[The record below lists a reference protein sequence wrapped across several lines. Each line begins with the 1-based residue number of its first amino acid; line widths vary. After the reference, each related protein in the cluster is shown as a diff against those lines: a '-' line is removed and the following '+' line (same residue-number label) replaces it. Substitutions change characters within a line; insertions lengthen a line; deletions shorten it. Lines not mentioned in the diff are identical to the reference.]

1 MFYSVN
7 WSFGKLIFREFV
19 SSRLNFSK
27 LTWIKSYY
35 YLHIGDVETVEFTIA
50 VQVTQLVNNTAGSQR
65 QAHLIME
72 PMLFACTYL
81 CVLWLCPLPPIHEFM
96 TRGPFL
102 GPPNPTYLNEVNSV
116 KFRWLSP
123 SLEHVLQADLQ
134 IAIGI
139 VCDEG
144 NSRSSPGH
152 LLFKNSFLFINPLR
166 NWRWAASVVHLWL
179 CQVTR
184 SLTWEDTDLRRA
196 RMFFHLP
203 HENLPPSCTDWP
215 SLEALILSTI
225 PPIICPSKQRP
236 SVFSGLDFAIYSPS
250 ALNTLKEIN
259 SHCIFLWYVSGHCS
273 VLELTLGDKSSLCF
287 NRAIELYQQ
296 RIQWLTE
303 NSKKVIDFF
312 FASFQSLHLYLLEP
326 FLLQVIDLQFT
337 LTKPKKGIS
346 RPTEM
351 KSPNTAVS

>member
-1 MFYSVN
+1 MRETLEVPLATYYSKPV
-7 WSFGKLIFREFV
+7 FC
-19 SSRLNFSK
+19 SSIHWETDAEQPQLC
-27 LTWIKSYY
+27 TYY
-35 YLHIGDVETVEFTIA
+35 YV
-50 VQVTQLVNNTAGSQR
+50 
-65 QAHLIME
+65 
-72 PMLFACTYL
+72 
-81 CVLWLCPLPPIHEFM
+81 
-96 TRGPFL
+96 
-102 GPPNPTYLNEVNSV
+102 
-116 KFRWLSP
+116 
-123 SLEHVLQADLQ
+123 
-134 IAIGI
+134 
-139 VCDEG
+139 
-144 NSRSSPGH
+144 
-152 LLFKNSFLFINPLR
+152 
-166 NWRWAASVVHLWL
+166 
-179 CQVTR
+179 QVTR

-225 PPIICPSKQRP
+225 PPIMCPSKQRP

-312 FASFQSLHLYLLEP
+312 LCLLSVIASVF
-326 FLLQVIDLQFT
+326 VGT
-337 LTKPKKGIS
+337 LS
-346 RPTEM
+346 VASNRPPIYINQTQ
-351 KSPNTAVS
+351 KRNL